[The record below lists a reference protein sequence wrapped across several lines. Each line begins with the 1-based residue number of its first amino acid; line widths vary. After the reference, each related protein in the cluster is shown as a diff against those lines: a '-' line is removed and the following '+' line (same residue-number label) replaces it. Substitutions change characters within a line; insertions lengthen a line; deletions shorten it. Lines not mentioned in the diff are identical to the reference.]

1 MSAQLFDSVP
11 PDVKYI
17 SLVFAF
23 SDFAIV
29 FLESSSAFFDAKI
42 DAIRN
47 SYADFDKRE
56 AAGEILSEA
65 DMKRPMFLK
74 HLMDVQDEMIEE
86 HFKWK
91 IERMDDE

>member
-1 MSAQLFDSVP
+1 MSKVIKLTLSLTDTDKVFKEGFGP
-11 PDVKYI
+11 GEI
-17 SLVFAF
+17 LRRELVF
-23 SDFAIV
+23 SD
-29 FLESSSAFFDAKI
+29 
-42 DAIRN
+42 
-47 SYADFDKRE
+47 DK
-56 AAGEILSEA
+56 LSEA